1 MLSFGGHAV
10 DSFYVKTTFSPD
22 GHFIASGSSDGGLY
36 VWEVARPELAP
47 FVYWGHK
54 SEVTAVAWR
63 PDDWST
69 LVSASDDMSARV
81 WRVDRKRGPL
91 LNADA
96 PYPSSKGPSGRPMLD
111 LTLSPCGDETVAADE
126 VTEGSDGAG
135 RRESLPPFTP
145 PFTPQTLPQPLLQ
158 PPANMETLGP
168 PLPPPSLFSP
178 LPALEGT
185 DDAQSAAVGTDDAA
199 HGTWAAVAGAQDG
212 APIASP
218 AAAVA
223 PARNTLRGWLLS
235 ATSPPGGSSSGR

>member
-1 MLSFGGHAV
+1 
-10 DSFYVKTTFSPD
+10 
-22 GHFIASGSSDGGLY
+22 
-36 VWEVARPELAP
+36 
-47 FVYWGHK
+47 
-54 SEVTAVAWR
+54 
-63 PDDWST
+63 
-69 LVSASDDMSARV
+69 
-81 WRVDRKRGPL
+81 
-91 LNADA
+91 
-96 PYPSSKGPSGRPMLD
+96 MLD